1 MKKKS
6 LLPQLLMPF
15 FITAFCG
22 GVLFLLS
29 IKPYEKAE
37 TYLRVGFMDNN
48 NVVPQSEGI
57 AGLNIV
63 QTDIDTEY
71 NGRTY
76 DKGEVSYPEYGTQYA
91 VIECEAV
98 DIFAPVYWGNGAEL
112 LELGGCNT
120 PSSVVAGG
128 QGNTVI
134 SAHVNTFFADLKKV
148 KTGDEV
154 KLYTDYGRFTYTVSE
169 LIEFD
174 SADKKYLKK
183 GDKDVLT
190 LYTCE
195 DDLLA
200 SSTKR
205 IGCICDLT
213 KREFYNEPK
222 EETNDEK

>member
-15 FITAFCG
+15 LITAFCG

-29 IKPYEKAE
+29 IKPYEKAQ
-37 TYLRVGFMDNN
+37 TYLKVGFMDNN
-48 NVVPQSEGI
+48 NVIPQSEGI

-71 NGRTY
+71 SGKTF
-76 DKGEVSYPEYGTQYA
+76 DKGDIVYPEYGTQYA

-98 DIFAPVYWGNGAEL
+98 DIFVPVYCGNGSEL

-120 PSSVVAGG
+120 PSSVPAGG
-128 QGNTVI
+128 EGNTVI
-134 SAHVNTFFADLKKV
+134 SAHVNTFFADLNKV
-148 KTGDEV
+148 KKDDEV
-154 KLYTDYGRFTYTVSE
+154 KIYTDYGRFTYKVAE
-169 LIEFD
+169 LIEFE
-174 SADKKYLKK
+174 STDKKYLKK
-183 GDKDVLT
+183 GEKNILT

-195 DDLLA
+195 SNLLA

-205 IGCICDLT
+205 ICCICNLI
-213 KREFYNEPK
+213 KSEYYNEPK
-222 EETNDEK
+222 EESTDEE